1 MDDLNQVVIAGR
13 LTRDPHLRTT
23 RNGTT
28 ICSLRIAC
36 NKMFFNIKVW
46 GDPGR
51 ELATSAIKGDV
62 IQVEGRLDWYD
73 WSPGDGPRR
82 EYVGVVANDTPGS
95 VQCISSAPRT
105 GLAAN
110 GDPTVN
116 GFPPI
121 DPTVTVQGPTSTIVA
136 QGQQVDY
143 GIPALGGAA
152 PGMIP
157 TLPAGA
163 MAAPPNGAVTQPPN
177 GAVAA
182 PTAAVQDAPAAVE
195 PFSAA
200 ATQPFDPAAALA
212 ALGAPSTTPPQG
224 AGAPAGHGFAAPMP
238 PAVAATQT
246 PAPAP
251 MTGAPSASVTLAPI
265 VGLPAA
271 GADQSTAPA
280 VQITTQAFAPSAP
293 EPTFA
298 QPDTATA
305 FAAHEEGGAVA
316 LADPDELSLDELGH
330 DPSDA
335 LAMDPEDEIVEEDS
349 RFL

>member
-62 IQVEGRLDWYD
+62 IQVEGRLDWYE

-105 GLAAN
+105 GAVTN
-110 GDPTVN
+110 GDPLVN
-116 GFPPI
+116 GFPAI
-121 DPTVTVQGPTSTIVA
+121 NGAMAVQGPTSTIVA

-163 MAAPPNGAVTQPPN
+163 MAQPSNFAVAPP
-177 GAVAA
+177 A
-182 PTAAVQDAPAAVE
+182 PDPQDAPPAA
-195 PFSAA
+195 PISAA
-200 ATQPFDPAAALA
+200 IAQQFDPAAALA
-212 ALGAPSTTPPQG
+212 ALGGPSSPQPQG
-224 AGAPAGHGFAAPMP
+224 SGAPVGHGFAASMP
-238 PAVAATQT
+238 PAIAATQT
-246 PAPAP
+246 PTPAP
-251 MTGAPSASVTLAPI
+251 MTGAPAASVTLPPI
-265 VGLPAA
+265 VSLPGTEA
-271 GADQSTAPA
+271 GQGAAPA
-280 VQITTQAFAPSAP
+280 VQITAQAFAPSAP
-293 EPTFA
+293 EITFA
-298 QPDTATA
+298 QPDTAA
-305 FAAHEEGGAVA
+305 FAEHEEGGAVA
-316 LADPDELSLDELGH
+316 LADPDEISLAELGH
-330 DPSDA
+330 DPNEA
-335 LAMDPEDEIVEEDS
+335 LAMDPEEEIVEEDS